1 MSISSPK
8 DKIEVKNAI
17 IEISNSKIRIEAEN
31 DNIKSIKKRL
41 KDEFE
46 LDTKMVN
53 ALSKIYHNQ
62 QIDEFKANTDE
73 VTETYEEIFGA

>member
-1 MSISSPK
+1 MNSPK
-8 DKIEVKNAI
+8 DKIDVKNAI

-31 DNIKSIKKRL
+31 DNIKEIKKRL

-53 ALSKIYHNQ
+53 ALAKLYHRQ
-62 QIDEFKANTDE
+62 ELDEFRATTDDVVE
-73 VTETYEEIFGA
+73 KYEEIFK

>member
-8 DKIEVKNAI
+8 DKVEVKNAI

-31 DNIKSIKKRL
+31 DNIKAIKKRL

-53 ALSKIYHNQ
+53 ALTRLYHNQ
-62 QIDEFKANTDE
+62 QIEEFKASTDE
-73 VTETYEEIFGA
+73 VAETYEEIFG

>member
-1 MSISSPK
+1 MNSPK
-8 DKIEVKNAI
+8 DKIDVKNAI

-31 DNIKSIKKRL
+31 DNIKEIKKRL

-53 ALSKIYHNQ
+53 FRKEIKRY
-62 QIDEFKANTDE
+62 E
-73 VTETYEEIFGA
+73 VFDSLC